1 MSNKTRI
8 LLKNLFYIL
17 LLVASFKSFAQ
28 NARIDSLNATVELS
42 NRENNFGELLECYSA
57 LRDEYL
63 ILNDTNKFVFLTLR
77 MADASRGGGG
87 HLEALNIIADLEK
100 SAYYIQTNHQ
110 VGFCLVK
117 GSVYYELRQHEKA
130 IFWAKQGLE
139 LSKIEAVKPYIPL
152 LNNLLGASYFTVNPD
167 SALHYIQLSING
179 YLAKKDTSGVA
190 LPYINMARI
199 FTDKKENMEA
209 EKMIFKSLKILDKN
223 DVPIYRI
230 MAYNFLAKIYV
241 DEESYKEAVKYLK
254 LRDSVNYAI
263 SNNEVKFQIEQ
274 FQDKLE
280 KQKNQ
285 NDVLNLEAT
294 IEIGEMKDKV
304 DNTIIG
310 LGLVLLVILSL
321 VLFFAIRNNQRFK
334 DLNRQ
339 LNRKTERLEELDRFK
354 NKVLSVISHDMRAPL
369 AQIITFHQAKKS
381 GINFSESE
389 IHEMD
394 KTILASTQSGLLIL
408 DNLLKWARSQI
419 DGLKVKNEHIE
430 TFFTLTQI
438 LNQVSQLAIEKDIE
452 IVTHM
457 AKVDIETDEGLFQIT
472 VRNILSNAIK
482 FSPLNSKIVVSSYKE
497 DNYLH
502 IAVSD
507 SGTGIPESVITSLLK
522 GEEINPKTGSFGEKG
537 AGIGLA
543 LSLEFARKIGG
554 IILFSNVK
562 NGGAVT
568 TLKVPLKIS

>member
-1 MSNKTRI
+1 MKNFLYISVII
-8 LLKNLFYIL
+8 L
-17 LLVASFKSFAQ
+17 SFQSFGQ
-28 NARIDSLNATVELS
+28 NAKIDSLNAAVEVS
-42 NRENNFGELLECYSA
+42 NKLNNFGELLESYSA
-57 LRDEYL
+57 LRDEFSL
-63 ILNDTNKFVFLTLR
+63 LNDTNKFVFLTLR

-87 HLEALNIIADLEK
+87 HLEALNIIEDLEN
-100 SAYYIQTNHQ
+100 SGYYIKPHHQ

-117 GSVYYELRQHEKA
+117 GSVYYELSQHESA
-130 IFWAKQGLE
+130 IFWATRGLE
-139 LSKIEAVKPYIPL
+139 LSKIEGVKSYIPL
-152 LNNLLGASYFTVNPD
+152 LNNLLGAGYFTVNPD
-167 SALHYIQLSING
+167 SALHYIQLSIDG

-199 FTDKKENMEA
+199 FTDKKENIEA
-209 EKMIFKSLKILDKN
+209 EKMIFKSLSILDKK
-223 DVPIYRI
+223 DVPIYRK
-230 MAYNFLAKIYV
+230 MAYDFLAKIYV
-241 DEESYKEAVKYLK
+241 EDAAYKDAVKYFK

-263 SNNEVKFQIEQ
+263 NNNEVKFQIEQ

-285 NDVLNLEAT
+285 NDVLNLKAK
-294 IEIGEMKDKV
+294 IELGEMKTRI
-304 DNTIIG
+304 DNTIMV

-321 VLFFAIRNNQRFK
+321 FLFLTIRNNRRFK
-334 DLNRQ
+334 DLNAQ
-339 LNRKTERLEELDRFK
+339 LKRKTERLEELDKFK

-381 GINFSESE
+381 GLNFSEDE

-419 DGLKVKNEHIE
+419 DGLRVKKEHIE

-438 LNQVSQLAIEKDIE
+438 LNQVSQLAIEKEIE

-472 VRNILSNAIK
+472 VRNLLSNAIK
-482 FSPLNSKIVVSSYKE
+482 FSPLRSEIEINSYKH
-497 DNYLH
+497 DDFLH
-502 IAVSD
+502 IAISD
-507 SGTGIPESVITSLLK
+507 SGTGIPDSVIASLEK
-522 GEEINPKTGSFGEKG
+522 GEEINPRTGSFGEKG
-537 AGIGLA
+537 AGIGLT
-543 LSLEFARKIGG
+543 LSLEFAHKIGG
-554 IILFSNVK
+554 TILFSNGE
-562 NGGAVT
+562 NGGAVV

>member
-1 MSNKTRI
+1 M
-8 LLKNLFYIL
+8 KNLFSIL
-17 LLVASFKSFAQ
+17 LIVLSFQSVAQ
-28 NARIDSLNATVELS
+28 NARIDSLNAKVEIS
-42 NRENNFGELLECYSA
+42 NENNNFGELLECYSA
-57 LRDEYL
+57 LRDEYS

-87 HLEALNIIADLEK
+87 HLEALNIIEDLEN
-100 SAYYIQTNHQ
+100 SDYYIKPHHQ

-117 GSVYYELRQHEKA
+117 GSVYYELSQHEKA
-130 IFWAKQGLE
+130 IFWATRGLE
-139 LSKIEAVKPYIPL
+139 LSKINDVKSYIPL
-152 LNNLLGASYFTVNPD
+152 LNNLLGAGYFTVNPD
-167 SALHYIQLSING
+167 SALHYIQLSIDG
-179 YLAKKDTSGVA
+179 YLSKKDTSGVA
-190 LPYINMARI
+190 LPYINMARL
-199 FTDKKENMEA
+199 FTDKEQNAEA
-209 EKMIFKSLKILDKN
+209 EKMIFKSLSILDKM
-223 DVPIYRI
+223 DVPIYRK
-230 MAYNFLAKIYV
+230 MAYNFLARIYV
-241 DEESYKEAVKYLK
+241 EVKDYKDAVKYLK

-263 SNNEVKFQIEQ
+263 NNNEVKFQIEQ

-285 NDVLNLEAT
+285 NDVLNLRAK
-294 IEIGEMKDKV
+294 IDMAEIKNRT
-304 DNTIIG
+304 DNIIKT

-321 VLFFAIRNNQRFK
+321 FLFLTVKNNRRFK
-334 DLNRQ
+334 ELNAQ
-339 LNRKTERLEELDRFK
+339 LKRKTKRLEELDKFK

-381 GINFSESE
+381 GINFSEAE

-419 DGLKVKNEHIE
+419 DGLKVKKEHIE

-438 LNQVSQLAIEKDIE
+438 LNQVSQLAIEKEIE

-472 VRNILSNAIK
+472 VRNLLSNAIK
-482 FSPLNSKIVVSSYKE
+482 FGPLRSEIHVNSYKR

-502 IAVSD
+502 IEIAD
-507 SGTGIPESVITSLLK
+507 SGSGIPEKVLTSLRN
-522 GEEINPKTGSFGEKG
+522 GEEVNPKTGSFGEKG

-543 LSLEFARKIGG
+543 LSLEFAHKIGG
-554 IILFSNVK
+554 DISFANGP
-562 NGGAVT
+562 NGGAVV

>member
-1 MSNKTRI
+1 MC
-8 LLKNLFYIL
+8 LKNLLYIIL
-17 LLVASFKSFAQ
+17 ILTSFKSFAQ
-28 NARIDSLNATVELS
+28 NARIDSLNAKAEVS
-42 NRENNFGELLECYSA
+42 NGENNFGELLECYSA
-57 LRDEYL
+57 LRDEYSL
-63 ILNDTNKFVFLTLR
+63 LNDTNKFVFLTLK

-100 SAYYIQTNHQ
+100 SGYYIKPHHQ

-117 GSVYYELRQHEKA
+117 GSVYYELSQHENA
-130 IFWAKQGLE
+130 IFWAGRGLE
-139 LSKIEAVKPYIPL
+139 LSKIEGVKSYIPL

-167 SALHYIQLSING
+167 SALHYIQLSIDG

-223 DVPIYRI
+223 DVPIYRK

-263 SNNEVKFQIEQ
+263 NNNEVKFQIEQ

-285 NDVLNLEAT
+285 NDVLNLEAK

-304 DNTIIG
+304 DNTIMV
-310 LGLVLLVILSL
+310 LGLLLVVVLSL
-321 VLFFAIRNNQRFK
+321 VLFFAIRNNGRFK
-334 DLNRQ
+334 ILNAE
-339 LNRKTERLEELDRFK
+339 LKRKTERLEELDKFK

-381 GINFSESE
+381 GLNFSEAE

-419 DGLKVKNEHIE
+419 DGSKVKKEHIE

-438 LNQVSQLAIEKDIE
+438 LNQVSQLAIEKEIE

-472 VRNILSNAIK
+472 VRNLLSNAIK
-482 FSPLNSKIVVSSYKE
+482 FSPLKSKIVVSSYKE
-497 DNYLH
+497 FDLLC
-502 IAVSD
+502 IAISD
-507 SGTGIPESVITSLLK
+507 SGSGIPESVITSLK
-522 GEEINPKTGSFGEKG
+522 NGEEINPRTGSFGEKG
-537 AGIGLA
+537 AGIGLT
-543 LSLEFARKIGG
+543 LSLEFAHKIGG
-554 IILFSNVK
+554 TILFSNGE
-562 NGGAVT
+562 NGGAIA
-568 TLKVPLKIS
+568 TLKVPLKTS